1 LTWLRENVAAARVG
15 LPPGAI
21 GDLDAI
27 GG

>member
-1 LTWLRENVAAARVG
+1 LTWLRENVAAGLG
-15 LPPGAI
+15 LPPDAI